1 MTVVLSD
8 FHAAVTRL
16 LTTMAHLPAESVDA
30 LRNPDPRVS
39 APVALRILQHLV
51 TPVQLVV
58 DVDLVEGHGFSAD
71 RPLRLLE
78 LRRGADITS
87 LDPDDVFP
95 FTYDGK
101 TEPVNATFEGATI
114 AAAYVFRAFDAAKQ
128 HRANRAWRDA
138 VDRADAASRQYRIEW
153 VHGYDEVP
161 PAVYP
166 LTWFDPTGDR
176 GFELEDAETLLQL
189 QVGEAKDFTSPTFHT
204 RVTRIS

>member
-1 MTVVLSD
+1 MTIALSE

-16 LTTMAHLPAESVDA
+16 LATMPHLPAASIDA
-30 LRNPDPRVS
+30 LRSSDPSVS
-39 APVALRILQHLV
+39 GPVALRVLQHLV

-58 DVDLVEGHGFSAD
+58 DVDLVKGHGFSAD

-87 LDPDDVFP
+87 LDPEDVFP

-101 TEPVNATFEGATI
+101 TESVNATFEGSTI
-114 AAAYVFRAFDAAKQ
+114 AARYVFSAFDAANQ

-138 VDRADAASRQYRIEW
+138 VDREDAASRQYRIEW
-153 VHGYDEVP
+153 VHGYGDVP

-166 LTWFDPTGDR
+166 LTWFDPAGDR
-176 GFELEDAETLLQL
+176 GFELEDAEALLQL
-189 QVGEAKDFTSPTFHT
+189 QVGEAKDFTSPTWHT
-204 RVTRIS
+204 RVTRVS